1 MMKFLCALVGATLLA
16 APMTAKITVEL
27 PGSEKD
33 LPATNVVHPEW
44 SQNATI
50 YEVNIRQYT
59 PEGTFEAFS
68 AHLPRLKDLGVDI
81 LWFMPIHPISE
92 KNRKGTLGSYYAV
105 KDYKGV
111 NPEFGDVESF
121 KKVVEEAH
129 ALGMKVIIDWVPNHT
144 GCDNAWVE
152 EHPDWYKKN
161 EKGEMYGPF
170 DWTDVYQLDYS
181 NPEMR
186 KGMIDAL
193 AYWLRDV
200 GIDGFRCDVAGMV
213 PVDFWDEAREI
224 LEYVRGKGNLFMLA
238 EAPDPELL
246 QNAFD
251 MDYNWPMKDVQN
263 AVAASQGEYTFVKP
277 GENKVAKLPVKHVS
291 DIVNLM
297 AEQDKKY
304 PANSIMMNMVTNHD
318 LNSWEGTEY
327 ERYGKFLPA
336 MTVLTYILPGMP
348 LIYSG
353 QEAAMNRAL
362 EFFEKDCITEFE
374 NLKDPDS
381 KASKTTEMLKLL
393 NRLKETEDELMSDG
407 KNVET
412 RATAYNKEGLLYIQ
426 RGYCDRNDEFAG
438 GAPVIDAIFNFS
450 KKTQKLPKDFLESAT
465 GIEYGEVF
473 LFGESGVTKISERI
487 PKTMKLKPG
496 ECLIARMYVRN
507 AIPADLD

>member
-1 MMKFLCALVGATLLA
+1 MKFLCALAGATMCV
-16 APMTAKITVEL
+16 APMMAQGETENLERIDNST
-27 PGSEKD
+27 
-33 LPATNVVHPEW
+33 PAVTNVVHPEW

-50 YEVNIRQYT
+50 YEVNTRQYT

-68 AHLPRLKDLGVDI
+68 NHLPRLKDLGVDI

-92 KNRKGTLGSYYAV
+92 ENRKGTLGSYYAV

-111 NPEFGDVESF
+111 NPEFGDVDSF
-121 KKVVEEAH
+121 KKVVDQAH

-144 GCDNAWVE
+144 GCDNAWVT

-193 AYWLRDV
+193 AYWLREV

-224 LEYVRGKGNLFMLA
+224 LEYVKGKGNLFMLA

-251 MDYNWPMKDVQN
+251 MDYNWPMKDMQN
-263 AVAASQGEYTFVKP
+263 AVASTQGEYKFIKP
-277 GENKVAKLPVKHVS
+277 GETSVAKLPTKYVS
-291 DIVNLM
+291 DIVSLM
-297 AEQDKKY
+297 EEQNKKY

-336 MTVLTYILPGMP
+336 MTALTYVLPGMP

-353 QEAAMNRAL
+353 QEAALNRAL
-362 EFFEKDCITEFE
+362 EFFEKDCITEFD

-381 KASKTTEMLKLL
+381 KASKTTEMLKVL
-393 NRLKETEDELMSDG
+393 NALKERDELASD
-407 KNVET
+407 NVNVKT
-412 RATAYNKEGLLYIQ
+412 YATADDKNGMLMINRVYTAEKNPEAEGMSTL
-426 RGYCDRNDEFAG
+426 NS
-438 GAPVIDAIFNFS
+438 VFNFS
-450 KKTQKLPKDFLESAT
+450 KKPQKLPKDFTTESYEK
-465 GIEYGEVF
+465 IY
-473 LFGESGVTKISERI
+473 LFGENGVTELAGKL
-487 PKTMKLKPG
+487 PKTLKPG
-496 ECLIARMYVRN
+496 EALVATMSLHSNR
-507 AIPADLD
+507 